1 MRREQVSKIRGL
13 ESFSLGLLLTLASC
27 DPRTKVGCNKT
38 VIQLEPTQWPK
49 VAECRVEKKN
59 ARVKGCKAK
68 GLPSWANHSADQMTE
83 VVRY

>member
-49 VAECRVEKKN
+49 VAECRVEKK
-59 ARVKGCKAK
+59 KMLELKAAK
-68 GLPSWANHSADQMTE
+68 QRDSPAGLITVQTK
-83 VVRY
+83 